1 MKKWILFIPLCLLF
15 ILVGCNKNDPT
26 IDNHPKEQL
35 DGSRV
40 NYRPPLEKNDSGNK
54 STGMTYDETVQRQLN
69 ELPFT
74 QFDLKVTYG
83 VGEYYELHFKNI
95 DPKGQFFALIQDNL
109 SGGLLKGGD
118 AFMAIYN
125 LFKDIQL
132 DGDEAS
138 EDFAHH
144 ILSTLRIDSDY
155 QTISLEMTLEN
166 GEMISIKQ

>member
-1 MKKWILFIPLCLLF
+1 MKKFTLLIPLCLLF
-15 ILVGCNKNDPT
+15 FLVGCNKSDPT
-26 IDNHPKEQL
+26 LDNHPKEQL
-35 DGSRV
+35 DGTRT

-54 STGMTYDETVQRQLN
+54 STGMTYDETLQRQLN

-74 QFDLKVTYG
+74 QFDLRVTYA
-83 VGEYYELHFKNI
+83 VGKYYELHFKNI

-109 SGGLLKGGD
+109 SGSMLKGGD

-132 DGDEAS
+132 DSDEPP

-144 ILSTLRIDSDY
+144 ILNTLRLEPEY
-155 QTISLEMTLEN
+155 QTISLEMTLEH
-166 GEMISIKQ
+166 GETVSIND